1 MLTRHN
7 PGTVAPPFSPYSHGV
22 AAPAGARWLHL
33 AGQVGV
39 RPDGTMAEGVEA
51 QSEQAFLNIF
61 EILHHAGM
69 SKHDLV
75 KITVF
80 LLDRQHLDEF
90 RAARNR
96 LLLPAE
102 PASTLVFVAG
112 LARPDF
118 LVEIEAIAAAA

>member
-7 PGTVAPPFSPYSHGV
+7 PGTVAPPFAPYAHGV

-61 EILHHAGM
+61 EILQHAGM
-69 SKHDLV
+69 SRYDLV

-80 LLDRQHLDEF
+80 LLDRQHLDAF
-90 RAARNR
+90 RAARGR
-96 LLLPAE
+96 LLPPVE
-102 PASTLVFVAG
+102 PASTLVIVAG

-118 LVEIEAIAAAA
+118 LVEIEAIAAA

>member
-7 PGTVAPPFSPYSHGV
+7 PGSVAPPFARYSHGV
-22 AAPAGARWLHL
+22 EAPAAARWLHL

-39 RPDGTMAEGVEA
+39 RPDGTMAEGAEA
-51 QSEQAFLNIF
+51 QSEQAFANIL
-61 EILHHAGM
+61 EILQHAGM

-80 LLDRQHLDEF
+80 LIDREHLEAYR
-90 RAARNR
+90 RARDR
-96 LLLPAE
+96 MLLPAE
-102 PASTLVFVAG
+102 PASTLLFVVG

-118 LVEIEAIAAAA
+118 LVEIEAIAAA